1 MKIILYFELVMLLI
15 GKYFLECLI
24 YIIEG
29 KKLKIT
35 QHTVEKELKH
45 VMYFADDDFPCL
57 WEPYTDENP
66 IPDNCIKM
74 HVANKLAHHNM
85 DEFWKVFEGP

>member
-1 MKIILYFELVMLLI
+1 MLLI

-74 HVANKLAHHNM
+74 LVANKLAHHNM